1 MNAHG
6 ESALPSQQEQQQ
18 QQQWVLAGSI
28 IVCRLLQIGFLCSVA

>member
-18 QQQWVLAGSI
+18 QWALAESI

>member
-18 QQQWVLAGSI
+18 QQWALAGSI